1 MKANLATTLVA
12 VTAALFSAGSLAGT
26 PNTTAAG
33 AVSYEVGQGWISDY
47 VDETTPIRW
56 FAYKEFAGRSYCVE
70 ASMGSGTYFPL
81 NPDLTLYTDATGATA
96 YLSNLDGTI
105 EPPRNKGA
113 TICYSSP
120 LTAGSVVRAVKVNVP
135 VTAGSGDSGL
145 VRVRALESTL
155 YGEQFSFR
163 TGVTGSSQIAN
174 TYVWLYNHSNT
185 AVSARIYLPGYGTIS
200 LPTVPAEGSTYSI
213 PVLSTAANYTYRS
226 PGFVIYDGYP
236 GAISGRFDI
245 TAPDSNN
252 NLVLSERYPL
262 QPR

>member
-1 MKANLATTLVA
+1 MKAILATTLVA
-12 VTAALFSAGSLAGT
+12 VTAALFSAGGIAGT

-70 ASMGSGTYFPL
+70 ASLASGTYFPL

-96 YLSNLDGTI
+96 FLSNLDGTI

-120 LTAGSVVRAVKVNVP
+120 LTGGSVVRAVKVNVP
-135 VTAGSGDSGL
+135 VATGSGDSGL

-155 YGEQFSFR
+155 YGEQFAFR
-163 TGVTGSSQIAN
+163 TRYDAVQLAN
-174 TYVWLYNHSNT
+174 TYVWLFNHSNT
-185 AVSARIYLPGYGTIS
+185 AVSAKIYLPGYGT
-200 LPTVPAEGSTYSI
+200 LGPFTVPAESSTYTV
-213 PVLSTAANYTYRS
+213 PALSTAANYTYRS
-226 PGFVIYDGYP
+226 PGFVISDGYP

-245 TAPDSNN
+245 TAPDSNG